1 MPDPK
6 HERTQRL
13 VDKRVPIHLLPTE
26 EDLQRV
32 DEMNPCDC
40 PRRYCWHWKT
50 LSLDWDT
57 SVSEG
62 CEAHVSRVNYKGKT
76 IPAMHDT
83 PCKRLDPSNP
93 KDHFEPREPAMLE
106 DGIPVGRWDCG
117 DFKQRRS
124 SGPNSS
130 NPDAI
135 N

>member
-6 HERTQRL
+6 RERTSRL
-13 VDKRVPIHLLPTE
+13 IDKRVPIHLLPTE
-26 EDLQRV
+26 VDLQRV

-50 LSLDWDT
+50 LSLDWDQ

-62 CEAHVSRVNYKGKT
+62 CEAHVSRVNYKGT
-76 IPAMHDT
+76 AIPAMHDT

-106 DGIPVGRWDCG
+106 DGIPDGRWDC
-117 DFKQRRS
+117 DDRKQPGALQES
-124 SGPNSS
+124 KSPAGP
-130 NPDAI
+130 
-135 N
+135 